1 MAFPHPREQ
10 AAFFQLVSLP
20 TARERLVYQ
29 YEVKSQAEGER
40 LQAITVRTLGPAI
53 IKSRALDDAQLW
65 LLGQLH
71 QPTVARLLNEYF
83 AEVPDEPFDL
93 SQLAPMLTDIS
104 SVHRTACLM
113 LALTARVR

>member
-1 MAFPHPREQ
+1 M
-10 AAFFQLVSLP
+10 
-20 TARERLVYQ
+20 TERT
-29 YEVKSQAEGER
+29 
-40 LQAITVRTLGPAI
+40 IGPAL

-113 LALTARVR
+113 LALDGSREVVPVLVECANRKRALRLST